1 MKWSETITFS
11 PDLRDVRLLTQTPSL
26 DWATHLR
33 EREDAAFQ
41 KGKREGERAAAEQ
54 LSKLRN
60 ELAER
65 QKAVLDSLQRAVP
78 QLIRESESALIQLA
92 LDSAQKIIAGLPVE
106 ISMVEAVVREALAQI
121 EGTGEIVI
129 QLHPEDLALLR
140 EHESPLLRQR
150 ELPLSNGLSDVGTAR
165 FVGSLEVTRGGCL
178 VQTRFGI
185 IDARRET
192 KFERLQETA
201 NA

>member
-1 MKWSETITFS
+1 MKWSETIAFS

-26 DWATHLR
+26 DWTTHLR
-33 EREDAAFQ
+33 EREEAAFQ
-41 KGKREGERAAAEQ
+41 KGCREGERTAAEQ

-106 ISMVEAVVREALAQI
+106 IAMVEAVVREALAQI

-165 FVGSLEVTRGGCL
+165 LVGSPEVARGGCL

-185 IDARRET
+185 IDAQRET
-192 KFERLQETA
+192 KFERLRETV